1 MSAKMEKH
9 GGYDYQFVDE
19 KKLPDECTCPICT
32 LVQRD
37 AHQVICCGK
46 IYCKS
51 CLDELKRKGDNF
63 DCPNCRN
70 SLEGEH
76 KYFPDKNMISKIRH
90 FAIYCDNK
98 DKGCQWEGLLK
109 DFEVGHFPECPYQ
122 IIGCS
127 NNCGKNLQRQELKRH
142 LEEECPRRW
151 FTCPFCKRRG
161 EHRNITGDHI
171 TTCPDYILECP
182 NTGCD
187 KRIKRCIKR
196 HHRNECPKEIVP
208 CHHSSIGCKTTFKRE
223 ELLSHDQECMSS
235 HLNLAVKEIHELKR
249 DKERVSSHLDLAVK
263 EIHELRAQRPFTVNK
278 IPVIKIQNY
287 FQHVRDGWVS
297 PGFYVSTGS
306 YKMALKISGYE
317 SRQGGFFF
325 CSSEHNISCKLAL
338 LPGEYD
344 DILEWPFQGEVTV
357 ELLNQRED
365 NDHKKITIFFNKD
378 TPNEYKNRVVPPK
391 VNGEWWGDDLVAP
404 LRNNKFYIS
413 PYACNDTIYFRIS
426 VTIHSKTTKP
436 WLV

>member
-1 MSAKMEKH
+1 MSAKMNKN

-32 LVQRD
+32 LVQRE

-76 KYFPDKNMISKIRH
+76 KYFPDKNMISKICH

-187 KRIKRCIKR
+187 KRIKRCLMP
-196 HHRNECPKEIVP
+196 HHRTECPKEIVP
-208 CHHSSIGCKTTFKRE
+208 CCHSSIGCKTMIKRE
-223 ELLSHDQECMSS
+223 ELPLHHQDRM
-235 HLNLAVKEIHELKR
+235 
-249 DKERVSSHLDLAVK
+249 SSHLDLAIK
-263 EIHELRAQRPFTVNK
+263 KINEITAWCTLPENK
-278 IPVIKIQNY
+278 IPVLKMQNY
-287 FQHVRDGWVS
+287 SQ
-297 PGFYVSTGS
+297 
-306 YKMALKISGYE
+306 
-317 SRQGGFFF
+317 
-325 CSSEHNISCKLAL
+325 
-338 LPGEYD
+338 
-344 DILEWPFQGEVTV
+344 
-357 ELLNQRED
+357 
-365 NDHKKITIFFNKD
+365 NKD
-378 TPNEYKNRVVPPK
+378 E
-391 VNGEWWGDDLVAP
+391 
-404 LRNNKFYIS
+404 
-413 PYACNDTIYFRIS
+413 
-426 VTIHSKTTKP
+426 
-436 WLV
+436 